1 MSGHITRT
9 FPASACKQLRIRK
22 KLLLSATAFC
32 KRDHIAKEMESAVP
46 RGSGRLQTASCRDGC
61 FPQAMQVTVR
71 IGRCRLFCHLEDS
84 FRPHARLE
92 TVHLK
97 ALYRFQEYSFH
108 GMRLHG
114 RTLDR
119 SDLDGNGIACDVP
132 RRHMLFMSAAG
143 HMGHKLLTDS
153 QCLIADHGLLSQRIE
168 LYPVYSFCAY
178 ACIAQHRIDRE
189 RMPSFSGGSNA
200 MLLIS

>member
-1 MSGHITRT
+1 M
-9 FPASACKQLRIRK
+9 
-22 KLLLSATAFC
+22 TAFHRPC
-32 KRDHIAKEMESAVP
+32 
-46 RGSGRLQTASCRDGC
+46 GLQYAEAAAGFSVTWKTASG
-61 FPQAMQVTVR
+61 F
-71 IGRCRLFCHLEDS
+71 
-84 FRPHARLE
+84 HARLE

-108 GMRLHG
+108 GM
-114 RTLDR
+114 LDR
-119 SDLDGNGIACDVP
+119 SDLDGNGIAYDVP

-168 LYPVYSFCAY
+168 LYPVFSFCAY
-178 ACIAQHRIDRE
+178 ACIAQRRIDRE